1 MAKKINIDVN
11 LRDEEAKKKLK
22 DIQNGKYKVDMDVNV
37 DGINQTTQGMNRLKA
52 SASNTNTTFGKLRN
66 TISDTFS
73 TGKLAMTGYLAVLRS
88 INLASKN
95 AKQSIKEL
103 DKSVT
108 DLSVATNMSRKSTY
122 DLLGQYN
129 NMAKQLSSTTT
140 HISSAA
146 DDYLRA
152 GKSMSEANKLIQDSI
167 MLSKLGQIDSGAA
180 TEDLLATMNGFNMSV
195 EEVNKA
201 LDSMVAIDMAAA
213 TSSGDIAT
221 ALKYCASSADVAGVS
236 FNKLA
241 AMIGTVQDKTQ
252 QSAETV
258 GTFMNTLLSRYRNVK
273 VGQFVDDDGQDLSD
287 VETILDSVGIKL
299 RETNQEF
306 RDFETVIDEVA
317 KSWNNY
323 SGVQQAAIAK
333 AFSGSRQQNRFIAL
347 MEGYNKTLELT
358 EVAANSAGTAV
369 EKFNNSYQN
378 SLEAKQNT
386 LQATFESMIMNSD
399 MGNVYG
405 DILDA
410 TTALV
415 KFVDETNLLKGALT
429 GLATF
434 GGIKA
439 FMTIKTGA
447 MEAYVE
453 LNKFK
458 NAMDIVKSTNISTA
472 QFDKLLLLSEG
483 LSKSQMKQVLS
494 TNSLTM
500 AQKKQLLMVSGLSEE
515 ESVAA
520 LQAWKMTAANNGLT
534 ASTTSASNAF
544 KGLTM
549 MIKANPFMI
558 AVTAITIGVAAWQ
571 KYKQSIEDVKDRI
584 DELSDSISTLESEY
598 KSLKE
603 TESENLTDAE
613 QARLQYLEDR
623 IEREKELKE
632 LEEARL
638 IREKYGSNF
647 TDSFDEDNQNAKY
660 SDFREKYFD
669 GMSKVDVTSLAYGID
684 HDEKN
689 VIDIGSKID
698 EYLESQKK
706 IQLYIDQMNKYDSD
720 RQEYI
725 WADEL
730 KTKEENKLEKLIP
743 QLQEEYQNYKEAKYE
758 AETAIDE
765 MTQDLDNPN
774 LTDKDKETIQSWIA
788 QYQDVVKIADYY
800 IGLMRDIPAI
810 PSDTDTNTY
819 HNWYSKLSD
828 DEKELANSDDFKEA
842 LEKQKEGLGKAA
854 LAANDYDIALQE
866 VKNTQESVANSG
878 DGIGTTSFSDTI
890 TELSDL
896 QDDLSDLDEAMA
908 NIVSDG
914 NVDLSSLDGLIE
926 AFGKLEEAGK
936 NIDTST
942 VDEAMKSL
950 SDATSIQSAQQ
961 ALDTLCTEYIKA
973 SGILDDLNESNKNL
987 IATRL
992 QGMGVANAEEMVEA
1006 RLAAQKYATA
1016 NGCIDLANATWEE
1029 ISALIAEGNASQET
1043 QQYLANLALSKIDVN
1058 NIKLDTKADVDNIIA
1073 IANAAGASAA
1083 QIAALKT
1090 ALASLSNA
1098 NITKWDDANKGGGM
1112 GSTNLM
1118 NPAKLNTP
1126 SSGNS
1131 KIDQFAKQQQA
1142 QKAKDAVQD
1151 ATDTLAKTL
1160 DDIKNGAYNL
1170 DASNFY
1176 ANYSGGSATS
1186 KAVNDAAKA
1195 AKDAAKDVKEA
1206 VAETFDFIE
1215 NGINRFDKALSKLED
1230 KVDKTSSSFTS
1241 RLNAYKEALNATTF
1255 GIELLTDDY
1264 NKYMQ
1269 KANEVGLNEDIASAV
1284 RGGAS
1289 NIWDY
1294 SDDTVKQ
1301 QIKDYQSWYDKAQ
1314 DCLDKIDELK
1324 DKQLELTQASIELLI
1339 TQYEKLATK
1348 IENVNDRTEKWISL
1362 KESWG
1367 FSANTKN
1374 YDSMNKNI
1382 QKQID
1387 FIIKQDEQLKLLQ
1400 KTVAKGSEAWY
1411 EYNERI
1417 DSNKAS
1423 LIDLKQQMQ
1432 ENATA
1437 AAVLAKATADKK
1449 TEKYDSQDELYDAK
1463 IDNATSAKS
1472 KNKLIDKKISNI
1484 NKTQKAYNTAVST
1497 DNKNLKSAKKT
1508 ISKFKSTKEN
1518 KKILASIKKA
1528 AKSGKRISQSLLNK
1542 ASKLNDNGKLYNAC
1556 VQYNAYLD
1564 AKEADKATADLYKET
1579 AKQDKADLAKEKFDN
1594 ISSDYDNKI
1603 SSNEQKKTALNN
1615 KISLAQ
1621 EQSKQISAAYYKSL
1635 ISSEK
1640 GEKNKLIKERKDLQ
1654 KSLND
1659 AVIKGSI
1666 KKGSDEWYEM
1676 VSAINEVT
1684 NAIDESTQ
1692 SIVEYQN
1699 ALRQLKWDAFD
1710 KSMETVKR
1718 INSENDYYI
1727 DLMSHK
1733 DMTDKDTGNFTKYG
1747 TATIGLHKTNYDN
1760 YLAQADEYQREYNK
1774 IMRQI
1779 EKGELSL
1786 SDENVVQRLR
1796 DLQDAHRDA
1805 KKSAEDEL
1813 QSIQDLVKQG
1823 YEAQTDALSEL
1834 IDKYKKLKDSEL
1846 EAYKYQ
1852 KEIAEKTK
1860 QIASLQKQLIANNKN
1875 ADSEESRAQIQKLKV
1890 ELQNAKDDLNDTIYS
1905 KYLSDTEDMLDDLMN
1920 DYQEF
1925 INEKLNDTNNILDE
1939 IKTLLG
1945 SDIIETIKGLDS
1957 NLTNDTKDQ
1966 IGSSTTNGGDG
1977 GQAAKDYVH
1986 NTVTNDQNKVNSKTD
2001 TSSYNPAKEADIA
2014 KKKNGIAQ
2022 KKKAINDQ
2030 RQSFQNQIKELESQL
2045 KQLYGELNSVENKY
2059 QFEKSSTKN
2068 KDKLQDLKNNYI
2080 EKKSGLNAM
2089 IQDVTHNKDVLQQF
2103 IADLDKQS
2111 AQLDKDLASINGY
2124 EKGSEH
2130 IDKRQLAWTQENKRE
2145 MIYRASDGAVLTK
2158 LNPGDKV
2165 FTNEMTENL
2174 WKMAQ
2179 MNPAQMYAGQF
2190 TPVTPD
2196 FSKSVNNS
2204 SNIEVTFGDLVL
2216 PDVTNSAE
2224 FADSVESVMREA
2236 ICRNGK
2242 TTQCITEAVSAKQ
2255 LGKNDVGNARLYK

>member
-1 MAKKINIDVN
+1 MIFKTMTNTSGKTGIQPNNFISGLFNGDLFKKQTFSLSEVLSTSDVDAIKAYNKQIDNCVTSQTAFNRTMLNTSKEAQNVVAAANGNKVALDGLTKSSKAAELGMKALAMAGNMLLIYALTSAVDIIYKCATASDRLAESAAQMGSEFVSTKSDISDYKTKIKELYQTINDDTSSYEDTYNARQELLKIQDEMIDKFGDEADAVKLVTDAINGQTDSLDTLTQDKWQETVNAFNSDRGKGWTEKVADAFANIGHGNNFQRMIDEMEDTEVTFHMIPMYGDDTYEEFSKKLKEDFGADITRTERDDAITLSGDLDTIYKQLLNIQTLAKGMGIDDTFLNDLGNQADEAKSKLDEYQEMYSQHVLYDKIFNSEDYEKSFDEINKAYEKYQDAFASGDEESIEKAKQNYAEIVQSATKGLDDQSVIDYFNSMYPDLQEVVGGWEFEVKFKAAVDDDSDDFEKGVQDAVN
-11 LRDEEAKKKLK
+11 KFDTIEDIKNYNPKVATDEQKDAYLQLKQYADEYGLTLDQLIDKLVQLGLLQSQSKSDLLNKLIPSKSSPTAGVASVLTDTMDGVDADEATKWVESLTEEEAKLANSKDFENALEEQKKKL
-22 DIQNGKYKVDMDVNV
+22 NG
-37 DGINQTTQGMNRLKA
+37 A
-52 SASNTNTTFGKLRN
+52 S
-66 TISDTFS
+66 
-73 TGKLAMTGYLAVLRS
+73 
-88 INLASKN
+88 
-95 AKQSIKEL
+95 
-103 DKSVT
+103 
-108 DLSVATNMSRKSTY
+108 LS
-122 DLLGQYN
+122 
-129 NMAKQLSSTTT
+129 
-140 HISSAA
+140 A
-146 DDYLRA
+146 DDYA
-152 GKSMSEANKLIQDSI
+152 
-167 MLSKLGQIDSGAA
+167 
-180 TEDLLATMNGFNMSV
+180 
-195 EEVNKA
+195 
-201 LDSMVAIDMAAA
+201 
-213 TSSGDIAT
+213 
-221 ALKYCASSADVAGVS
+221 
-236 FNKLA
+236 
-241 AMIGTVQDKTQ
+241 
-252 QSAETV
+252 
-258 GTFMNTLLSRYRNVK
+258 
-273 VGQFVDDDGQDLSD
+273 
-287 VETILDSVGIKL
+287 
-299 RETNQEF
+299 
-306 RDFETVIDEVA
+306 
-317 KSWNNY
+317 
-323 SGVQQAAIAK
+323 
-333 AFSGSRQQNRFIAL
+333 
-347 MEGYNKTLELT
+347 
-358 EVAANSAGTAV
+358 
-369 EKFNNSYQN
+369 
-378 SLEAKQNT
+378 
-386 LQATFESMIMNSD
+386 
-399 MGNVYG
+399 
-405 DILDA
+405 
-410 TTALV
+410 
-415 KFVDETNLLKGALT
+415 
-429 GLATF
+429 
-434 GGIKA
+434 
-439 FMTIKTGA
+439 
-447 MEAYVE
+447 
-453 LNKFK
+453 
-458 NAMDIVKSTNISTA
+458 
-472 QFDKLLLLSEG
+472 
-483 LSKSQMKQVLS
+483 
-494 TNSLTM
+494 
-500 AQKKQLLMVSGLSEE
+500 
-515 ESVAA
+515 AA
-520 LQAWKMTAANNGLT
+520 LQAVKDKQNENSEETPISSTDILAQVQALSTGLDQLDKIYADVYNKEDFDWSSILNNDGFKEAFGNMTNVTEDYKNAYDDFIKTISNNPADLSACQSAFDNLATAYIYNSDALKNVTEETKASTIAMLNQMGIVNAAEVVNYRLGASESYAADTGKDLESATLSEIT
-534 ASTTSASNAF
+534 AFAKEADMSDITKASLAAYVTEKIHAASITITTSADINN
-544 KGLTM
+544 LT
-549 MIKANPFMI
+549 ALCSQL
-558 AVTAITIGVAAWQ
+558 GVA
-571 KYKQSIEDVKDRI
+571 
-584 DELSDSISTLESEY
+584 
-598 KSLKE
+598 
-603 TESENLTDAE
+603 
-613 QARLQYLEDR
+613 
-623 IEREKELKE
+623 
-632 LEEARL
+632 
-638 IREKYGSNF
+638 G
-647 TDSFDEDNQNAKY
+647 
-660 SDFREKYFD
+660 
-669 GMSKVDVTSLAYGID
+669 
-684 HDEKN
+684 
-689 VIDIGSKID
+689 
-698 EYLESQKK
+698 
-706 IQLYIDQMNKYDSD
+706 
-720 RQEYI
+720 
-725 WADEL
+725 
-730 KTKEENKLEKLIP
+730 
-743 QLQEEYQNYKEAKYE
+743 
-758 AETAIDE
+758 
-765 MTQDLDNPN
+765 
-774 LTDKDKETIQSWIA
+774 
-788 QYQDVVKIADYY
+788 
-800 IGLMRDIPAI
+800 
-810 PSDTDTNTY
+810 
-819 HNWYSKLSD
+819 
-828 DEKELANSDDFKEA
+828 
-842 LEKQKEGLGKAA
+842 
-854 LAANDYDIALQE
+854 
-866 VKNTQESVANSG
+866 
-878 DGIGTTSFSDTI
+878 
-890 TELSDL
+890 
-896 QDDLSDLDEAMA
+896 
-908 NIVSDG
+908 
-914 NVDLSSLDGLIE
+914 
-926 AFGKLEEAGK
+926 
-936 NIDTST
+936 
-942 VDEAMKSL
+942 
-950 SDATSIQSAQQ
+950 
-961 ALDTLCTEYIKA
+961 
-973 SGILDDLNESNKNL
+973 
-987 IATRL
+987 
-992 QGMGVANAEEMVEA
+992 
-1006 RLAAQKYATA
+1006 
-1016 NGCIDLANATWEE
+1016 
-1029 ISALIAEGNASQET
+1029 
-1043 QQYLANLALSKIDVN
+1043 
-1058 NIKLDTKADVDNIIA
+1058 
-1073 IANAAGASAA
+1073 
-1083 QIAALKT
+1083 T
-1090 ALASLSNA
+1090 ALA
-1098 NITKWDDANKGGGM
+1098 
-1112 GSTNLM
+1112 
-1118 NPAKLNTP
+1118 
-1126 SSGNS
+1126 
-1131 KIDQFAKQQQA
+1131 QFARLKAIAMDTSGKYTDGYKEYATTAADQILQNAVNAA
-1142 QKAKDAVQD
+1142 QTKYTPQF
-1151 ATDTLAKTL
+1151 
-1160 DDIKNGAYNL
+1160 G
-1170 DASNFY
+1170 
-1176 ANYSGGSATS
+1176 GGSATK

-1215 NGINRFDKALSKLED
+1215 NGINRFDRALSKLED
-1230 KVDKTSSSFTS
+1230 KAGKTSSSFTS

-1294 SDDTVKQ
+1294 TDDTVKQ
-1301 QIKDYQSWYDKAQ
+1301 QIKDYQNWYDKAQ

-1339 TQYEKLATK
+1339 TQYEKLSTK
-1348 IENVNDRTEKWISL
+1348 VENANDRMEKWISL

-1387 FIIKQDEQLKLLQ
+1387 YINKQDEQLKLLQ
-1400 KTVAKGSEAWY
+1400 KTVTKGSEAWY

-1417 DSNKAS
+1417 ESNKAS
-1423 LIDLKQQMQ
+1423 LIELKQQMQ

-1437 AAVLAKATADKK
+1437 AAALAKATADKK

-1528 AKSGKRISQSLLNK
+1528 AKAGKRISQSLLDK
-1542 ASKLNDNGKLYNAC
+1542 ASKLNDNGRLYNAC
-1556 VQYNAYLD
+1556 VQYNAYWD
-1564 AKEADKATADLYKET
+1564 AKQSDKATADLYKET

-1621 EQSKQISAAYYKSL
+1621 EHGKQISAAYYKSL

-1654 KSLND
+1654 KNLND

-1699 ALRQLKWDAFD
+1699 ALRQLKWDTFD
-1710 KSMETVKR
+1710 KSLETVKR
-1718 INSENDYYI
+1718 INSEADYYI
-1727 DLMSHK
+1727 DLLSHK
-1733 DMTDKDTGNFTKYG
+1733 DMTDKDTGNFTEYG
-1747 TATIGLHKTNYDN
+1747 IATIGLHKTNYDN
-1760 YLAQADEYQREYNK
+1760 YIAQAEAYQNEYNN
-1774 IMRQI
+1774 IMEQI
-1779 EKGELSL
+1779 RKGELST
-1786 SDENVVQRLR
+1786 SDENVIQRLR
-1796 DLQDAHRDA
+1796 DLQDAHREA

-1860 QIASLQKQLIANNKN
+1860 TIASLQKQLTAYNGN
-1875 ADSEESRAQIQKLKV
+1875 DSEESRAQIQKLKV
-1890 ELQNAKDDLNDTIYS
+1890 QLEEAKSDLKDTQYEKFI
-1905 KYLSDTEDMLDDLMN
+1905 SDTEDMLDDLMN

-1925 INEKLNDTNNILDE
+1925 INEKLNDTNTILDE

-2022 KKKAINDQ
+2022 KKKAINGQ

-2045 KQLYGELNSVENKY
+2045 KQLYGELNSIENKY

-2111 AQLDKDLASINGY
+2111 AQLDTDLVSLKGY

-2145 MIYRASDGAVLTK
+2145 LIYRAADGALLTE

-2255 LGKNDVGNARLYK
+2255 LGKNRNSIGNARLYK

>member
-1 MAKKINIDVN
+1 MMFKTIDNNGDIKVVTVMKARKIAQDQLTASIARQE
-11 LRDEEAKKKLK
+11 LQLIADEKALTKLEAKVASGIPLEQAMATEMNGASIAAKNHAIQTQGLNGTTDTFVAKQKAAQAQLKATANDSKKL
-22 DIQNGKYKVDMDVNV
+22 I
-37 DGINQTTQGMNRLKA
+37 TTLKSVA
-52 SASNTNTTFGKLRN
+52 ANIGVMIAFTVAIKAIEYAWDKANTT
-66 TISDTFS
+66 
-73 TGKLAMTGYLAVLRS
+73 
-88 INLASKN
+88 
-95 AKQSIKEL
+95 
-103 DKSVT
+103 
-108 DLSVATNMSRKSTY
+108 
-122 DLLGQYN
+122 
-129 NMAKQLSSTTT
+129 
-140 HISSAA
+140 
-146 DDYLRA
+146 
-152 GKSMSEANKLIQDSI
+152 
-167 MLSKLGQIDSGAA
+167 
-180 TEDLLATMNGFNMSV
+180 V
-195 EEVNKA
+195 EEVQGK
-201 LDSMVAIDMAAA
+201 ID
-213 TSSGDIAT
+213 
-221 ALKYCASSADVAGVS
+221 
-236 FNKLA
+236 
-241 AMIGTVQDKTQ
+241 
-252 QSAETV
+252 
-258 GTFMNTLLSRYRNVK
+258 
-273 VGQFVDDDGQDLSD
+273 DLS
-287 VETILDSVGIKL
+287 S
-299 RETNQEF
+299 
-306 RDFETVIDEVA
+306 
-317 KSWNNY
+317 
-323 SGVQQAAIAK
+323 
-333 AFSGSRQQNRFIAL
+333 
-347 MEGYNKTLELT
+347 
-358 EVAANSAGTAV
+358 
-369 EKFNNSYQN
+369 
-378 SLEAKQNT
+378 
-386 LQATFESMIMNSD
+386 
-399 MGNVYG
+399 
-405 DILDA
+405 
-410 TTALV
+410 
-415 KFVDETNLLKGALT
+415 
-429 GLATF
+429 
-434 GGIKA
+434 
-439 FMTIKTGA
+439 
-447 MEAYVE
+447 
-453 LNKFK
+453 
-458 NAMDIVKSTNISTA
+458 
-472 QFDKLLLLSEG
+472 
-483 LSKSQMKQVLS
+483 
-494 TNSLTM
+494 
-500 AQKKQLLMVSGLSEE
+500 
-515 ESVAA
+515 
-520 LQAWKMTAANNGLT
+520 
-534 ASTTSASNAF
+534 
-544 KGLTM
+544 
-549 MIKANPFMI
+549 
-558 AVTAITIGVAAWQ
+558 
-571 KYKQSIEDVKDRI
+571 
-584 DELSDSISTLESEY
+584 SISTLEDEY

-603 TESENLTDAE
+603 TGLEKLTDAE

-706 IQLYIDQMNKYDSD
+706 IQLYIDQMNKYDSN

-866 VKNTQESVANSG
+866 VKNAQESVANSG

-1098 NITKWDDANKGGGM
+1098 SITKWDDANKGGGM

-1142 QKAKDAVQD
+1142 QKTKDAVQD

-1215 NGINRFDKALSKLED
+1215 NGINRFDKAFSKLED

-1241 RLNAYKEALNATTF
+1241 RLNAYKEALNAATF

-1301 QIKDYQSWYDKAQ
+1301 QIKDYQNWYDKAQ

-1339 TQYEKLATK
+1339 TQYEKLSTK
-1348 IENVNDRTEKWISL
+1348 VENANDRMEKWISL

-1374 YDSMNKNI
+1374 YNSMNKNI

-1387 FIIKQDEQLKLLQ
+1387 YINKQDEQLKLLQ
-1400 KTVAKGSEAWY
+1400 KTVTKGSEAWY

-1423 LIDLKQQMQ
+1423 LIELKQQMQ

-1579 AKQDKADLAKEKFDN
+1579 AKQDKATLAKEKFDN
-1594 ISSDYDNKI
+1594 ISSDYENKI

-1621 EQSKQISAAYYKSL
+1621 EQGKQVSAAYYKSL

-1666 KKGSDEWYEM
+1666 KKGSDEWHEM

-1774 IMRQI
+1774 IMKQI
-1779 EKGELSL
+1779 EKGELSM

-1796 DLQDAHRDA
+1796 DLQNAHRDA

-1860 QIASLQKQLIANNKN
+1860 TIASLQKQLTAYNGN
-1875 ADSEESRAQIQKLKV
+1875 DSEESRAQIQKLKV
-1890 ELQNAKDDLNDTIYS
+1890 QLEEAKSDLKDTQYEKFI
-1905 KYLSDTEDMLDDLMN
+1905 SDTEDMLDDLMN

-1925 INEKLNDTNNILDE
+1925 IDEKLNDTNNILDD
-1939 IKTLLG
+1939 IKGYLSG
-1945 SDIIETIKGLDS
+1945 DIIATLKSLDS
-1957 NLTNDTKDQ
+1957 SLTNTTKDQ
-1966 IGSSTTNGGDG
+1966 IDSSTTNGGDG
-1977 GQAAKDYVH
+1977 GQGAKDYVH

-2001 TSSYNPAKEADIA
+2001 TSNYDPAKEADIA

-2022 KKKAINDQ
+2022 KKKAINGQ

-2045 KQLYGELNSVENKY
+2045 KQLYGELNSIENKY

-2089 IQDVTHNKDVLQQF
+2089 IQDLTHNKDVLQQF

-2145 MIYRASDGAVLTK
+2145 LIYRAADGALLTE

-2174 WKMAQ
+2174 WELAKT
-2179 MNPAQMYAGQF
+2179 NPAQMYAGQF
-2190 TPVTPD
+2190 TPVTPY

-2236 ICRNGK
+2236 ICKNGK

-2255 LGKNDVGNARLYK
+2255 LGKNGIGNARLYK

>member
-1 MAKKINIDVN
+1 MIDMVSSNNTFANNSMIFKTIDSSVDNTRKTLALFNKDWNTYKTNWQQGFSQNGVAGGIKSIFQSSNSNSVISKDQLQILRNWNNAVAHGCTNQETFNRIIKDADSNTKLYFSGLNKGKGSVEGLKNAQNVAKQSTIGLTLAQTALNAAISLGFTAALMLAVKGLDKLINSAKRASEAADEAFSDTTEKVQKN
-11 LRDEEAKKKLK
+11 EEEAKSL
-22 DIQNGKYKVDMDVNV
+22 DELISKYKE
-37 DGINQTTQGMNRLKA
+37 LK
-52 SASNTNTTFGKLRN
+52 
-66 TISDTFS
+66 
-73 TGKLAMTGYLAVLRS
+73 
-88 INLASKN
+88 
-95 AKQSIKEL
+95 
-103 DKSVT
+103 
-108 DLSVATNMSRKSTY
+108 
-122 DLLGQYN
+122 
-129 NMAKQLSSTTT
+129 
-140 HISSAA
+140 
-146 DDYLRA
+146 
-152 GKSMSEANKLIQDSI
+152 
-167 MLSKLGQIDSGAA
+167 
-180 TEDLLATMNGFNMSV
+180 
-195 EEVNKA
+195 
-201 LDSMVAIDMAAA
+201 
-213 TSSGDIAT
+213 
-221 ALKYCASSADVAGVS
+221 
-236 FNKLA
+236 
-241 AMIGTVQDKTQ
+241 
-252 QSAETV
+252 
-258 GTFMNTLLSRYRNVK
+258 
-273 VGQFVDDDGQDLSD
+273 
-287 VETILDSVGIKL
+287 
-299 RETNQEF
+299 
-306 RDFETVIDEVA
+306 
-317 KSWNNY
+317 
-323 SGVQQAAIAK
+323 
-333 AFSGSRQQNRFIAL
+333 
-347 MEGYNKTLELT
+347 
-358 EVAANSAGTAV
+358 
-369 EKFNNSYQN
+369 
-378 SLEAKQNT
+378 
-386 LQATFESMIMNSD
+386 
-399 MGNVYG
+399 
-405 DILDA
+405 
-410 TTALV
+410 
-415 KFVDETNLLKGALT
+415 
-429 GLATF
+429 
-434 GGIKA
+434 
-439 FMTIKTGA
+439 
-447 MEAYVE
+447 
-453 LNKFK
+453 
-458 NAMDIVKSTNISTA
+458 
-472 QFDKLLLLSEG
+472 
-483 LSKSQMKQVLS
+483 
-494 TNSLTM
+494 
-500 AQKKQLLMVSGLSEE
+500 
-515 ESVAA
+515 
-520 LQAWKMTAANNGLT
+520 
-534 ASTTSASNAF
+534 
-544 KGLTM
+544 
-549 MIKANPFMI
+549 
-558 AVTAITIGVAAWQ
+558 
-571 KYKQSIEDVKDRI
+571 
-584 DELSDSISTLESEY
+584 
-598 KSLKE
+598 
-603 TESENLTDAE
+603 ESENLDVDGRKEIKEIQNDIADLVGVQASNLDLVNGKLDDEIAKLDEISAKEAKNAYETATANYNNSKKATDKA
-613 QARLQYLEDR
+613 AGDDSFLFVDGYSYTGK
-623 IEREKELKE
+623 REKEAEKVLKNAGFGGNVQSGGFFGNT
-632 LEEARL
+632 L
-638 IREKYGSNF
+638 F
-647 TDSFDEDNQNAKY
+647 VMDSFDNDMKELKGAQEKADYLQSMIDVLEQNGQRATDLYAGLISQRDKYLQYIDNQQDAANSLVNSWISY
-660 SDFREKYFD
+660 SQF
-669 GMSKVDVTSLAYGID
+669 SN
-684 HDEKN
+684 DEL
-689 VIDIGSKID
+689 SKI
-698 EYLESQKK
+698 
-706 IQLYIDQMNKYDSD
+706 NVDSLD
-720 RQEYI
+720 SF
-725 WADEL
+725 
-730 KTKEENKLEKLIP
+730 
-743 QLQEEYQNYKEAKYE
+743 EEYRQKMIEEAKN
-758 AETAIDE
+758 DE
-765 MTQDLDNPN
+765 SIGKML
-774 LTDKDKETIQSWIA
+774 
-788 QYQDVVKIADYY
+788 AD
-800 IGLMRDIPAI
+800 G
-810 PSDTDTNTY
+810 T
-819 HNWYSKLSD
+819 LSD
-828 DEKELANSDDFKEA
+828 EDLENAVNDFMATSTKFSTWYEQWIGNIESDVQHETPI
-842 LEKQKEGLGKAA
+842 LSISE
-854 LAANDYDIALQE
+854 
-866 VKNTQESVANSG
+866 
-878 DGIGTTSFSDTI
+878 TI
-890 TELSDL
+890 TELDKVKEKMDVVDKTYAKLFNKDENIGFEDYSNIAEAFKDVSGIENYIDKL
-896 QDDLSDLDEAMA
+896 QKAGQNTEEVKKIM
-908 NIVSDG
+908 
-914 NVDLSSLDGLIE
+914 SSLTGTYIE
-926 AFGKLEEAGK
+926 
-936 NIDTST
+936 
-942 VDEAMKSL
+942 
-950 SDATSIQSAQQ
+950 Q
-961 ALDTLCTEYIKA
+961 
-973 SGILDDLNESNKNL
+973 SGILDKVNEQNAGL
-987 IATRL
+987 IEQTL
-992 QGMGVANAEEMVEA
+992 TEMGVENSHELVLQ
-1006 RLAAQKYATA
+1006 RLSAAKEIAA
-1016 NGCIDLANATWEE
+1016 LKSFDLANATTADILKLVEE
-1029 ISALIAEGNASQET
+1029 GKVSEETANYLLQYALKKELANGTTLTTDSDIENIKKLVLALGGAIDELNAFQNAKNGVLRQLKNPNKTKKHTGNTKIFDEGSYSTESQEKAQDEIDSVLT
-1043 QQYLANLALSKIDVN
+1043 KQY
-1058 NIKLDTKADVDNIIA
+1058 
-1073 IANAAGASAA
+1073 
-1083 QIAALKT
+1083 
-1090 ALASLSNA
+1090 
-1098 NITKWDDANKGGGM
+1098 
-1112 GSTNLM
+1112 
-1118 NPAKLNTP
+1118 
-1126 SSGNS
+1126 
-1131 KIDQFAKQQQA
+1131 
-1142 QKAKDAVQD
+1142 
-1151 ATDTLAKTL
+1151 
-1160 DDIKNGAYNL
+1160 
-1170 DASNFY
+1170 
-1176 ANYSGGSATS
+1176 NYSGGSATS

-1215 NGINRFDKALSKLED
+1215 NGINRFDRALSKLED
-1230 KVDKTSSSFTS
+1230 KAGKTSSSFTS

-1294 SDDTVKQ
+1294 TDDTVKQ

-1508 ISKFKSTKEN
+1508 IGKFKSTKEN
-1518 KKILASIKKA
+1518 KKVLASIKKA
-1528 AKSGKRISQSLLNK
+1528 AKAGKRISQSLLDK

-1556 VQYNAYLD
+1556 VQYNAYWD
-1564 AKEADKATADLYKET
+1564 AKQSDKATADLYKET

-1666 KKGSDEWYEM
+1666 KKGSDEWHEM
-1676 VSAINEVT
+1676 VSVINEVT

-1692 SIVEYQN
+1692 SIVEFQN
-1699 ALRQLKWDAFD
+1699 ALRQLKWDTFD

-1860 QIASLQKQLIANNKN
+1860 TIASLQKQLTAYNGN
-1875 ADSEESRAQIQKLKV
+1875 DSEESRAQIQKLKV
-1890 ELQNAKDDLNDTIYS
+1890 QLEEAKSDLKDTQYEKFI
-1905 KYLSDTEDMLDDLMN
+1905 SDTEDMLDDLMT
-1920 DYQEF
+1920 DYQKF
-1925 INEKLNDTNNILDE
+1925 IDEKLNDTNTILDE

-2001 TSSYNPAKEADIA
+2001 TSSYDPAKEADIA
-2014 KKKNGIAQ
+2014 KKKNEIAQ

-2103 IADLDKQS
+2103 IVDLDKQS
-2111 AQLDKDLASINGY
+2111 AQLDTDLVSLKGY

-2145 MIYRASDGAVLTK
+2145 LIYRAADGAVLTK

-2165 FTNEMTENL
+2165 FTNEMSENL
-2174 WKMAQ
+2174 WKLAK
-2179 MNPAQMYAGQF
+2179 MNPSLLYSSTNFVPKLPDIAKSAG
-2190 TPVTPD
+2190 TSTIVEVGD
-2196 FSKSVNNS
+2196 IVMNGVNDP
-2204 SNIEVTFGDLVL
+2204 ETFGRQL
-2216 PDVTNSAE
+2216 
-2224 FADSVESVMREA
+2224 REE
-2236 ICRNGK
+2236 ICKNGK
-2242 TTQCITEAVSAKQ
+2242 TTQCIAEAVSAKQ
-2255 LGKNDVGNARLYK
+2255 LGKNRNSIGNARLYK

>member
-1 MAKKINIDVN
+1 MMFKTIDNNGDIKVVTVMKARKIAQDQLTASIARQE
-11 LRDEEAKKKLK
+11 LQLIADEKALTRLEAKVASGIPLEQAMATEMNGASIAAKNHAIQTQGLNGTTDAFVAKQKAAQAQLKATANDSKKL
-22 DIQNGKYKVDMDVNV
+22 I
-37 DGINQTTQGMNRLKA
+37 TTLKSVA
-52 SASNTNTTFGKLRN
+52 ANIGVMIAFTVAIKAIEYAWDKANTT
-66 TISDTFS
+66 
-73 TGKLAMTGYLAVLRS
+73 
-88 INLASKN
+88 
-95 AKQSIKEL
+95 
-103 DKSVT
+103 
-108 DLSVATNMSRKSTY
+108 
-122 DLLGQYN
+122 
-129 NMAKQLSSTTT
+129 
-140 HISSAA
+140 
-146 DDYLRA
+146 
-152 GKSMSEANKLIQDSI
+152 
-167 MLSKLGQIDSGAA
+167 
-180 TEDLLATMNGFNMSV
+180 V
-195 EEVNKA
+195 EEVQGK
-201 LDSMVAIDMAAA
+201 ID
-213 TSSGDIAT
+213 
-221 ALKYCASSADVAGVS
+221 
-236 FNKLA
+236 
-241 AMIGTVQDKTQ
+241 
-252 QSAETV
+252 
-258 GTFMNTLLSRYRNVK
+258 
-273 VGQFVDDDGQDLSD
+273 DLS
-287 VETILDSVGIKL
+287 S
-299 RETNQEF
+299 
-306 RDFETVIDEVA
+306 
-317 KSWNNY
+317 
-323 SGVQQAAIAK
+323 
-333 AFSGSRQQNRFIAL
+333 
-347 MEGYNKTLELT
+347 
-358 EVAANSAGTAV
+358 
-369 EKFNNSYQN
+369 
-378 SLEAKQNT
+378 
-386 LQATFESMIMNSD
+386 
-399 MGNVYG
+399 
-405 DILDA
+405 
-410 TTALV
+410 
-415 KFVDETNLLKGALT
+415 
-429 GLATF
+429 
-434 GGIKA
+434 
-439 FMTIKTGA
+439 
-447 MEAYVE
+447 
-453 LNKFK
+453 
-458 NAMDIVKSTNISTA
+458 
-472 QFDKLLLLSEG
+472 
-483 LSKSQMKQVLS
+483 
-494 TNSLTM
+494 
-500 AQKKQLLMVSGLSEE
+500 
-515 ESVAA
+515 
-520 LQAWKMTAANNGLT
+520 
-534 ASTTSASNAF
+534 
-544 KGLTM
+544 
-549 MIKANPFMI
+549 
-558 AVTAITIGVAAWQ
+558 
-571 KYKQSIEDVKDRI
+571 
-584 DELSDSISTLESEY
+584 SISTLEDEY

-603 TESENLTDAE
+603 TGSENLTDAE

-623 IEREKELKE
+623 IAREKELKE

-684 HDEKN
+684 HDEQN

-706 IQLYIDQMNKYDSD
+706 IQLYIDQMNKYDSN

-866 VKNTQESVANSG
+866 VKNAQESVANSG
-878 DGIGTTSFSDTI
+878 DGIGATSFSDTI

-1058 NIKLDTKADVDNIIA
+1058 NIKLNTKADVDNIIA

-1142 QKAKDAVQD
+1142 QKTKDAVQD

-1215 NGINRFDKALSKLED
+1215 NGINRFDKAFSKLED

-1241 RLNAYKEALNATTF
+1241 RLNAYKEALNAATF

-1301 QIKDYQSWYDKAQ
+1301 QIKDYQNWYDKAQ

-1339 TQYEKLATK
+1339 TQYEKLSTK
-1348 IENVNDRTEKWISL
+1348 VENANDRMEKWISL

-1374 YDSMNKNI
+1374 YNSMNKNI

-1387 FIIKQDEQLKLLQ
+1387 YINKQDEQLKLLQ
-1400 KTVAKGSEAWY
+1400 KTVTKGSEAWY

-1423 LIDLKQQMQ
+1423 LIELKQQMQ

-1579 AKQDKADLAKEKFDN
+1579 AKQDKATLAKEKFDN
-1594 ISSDYDNKI
+1594 ISSDYENKI

-1621 EQSKQISAAYYKSL
+1621 EQGKQISAAYYKSL

-1666 KKGSDEWYEM
+1666 KKGSDEWHEM

-1786 SDENVVQRLR
+1786 SDENVIQRLR

-1860 QIASLQKQLIANNKN
+1860 TIASLQKQLTAYNGN
-1875 ADSEESRAQIQKLKV
+1875 DSEESRAQIQKLKV
-1890 ELQNAKDDLNDTIYS
+1890 QLEEAKSDLKDTQYEKFI
-1905 KYLSDTEDMLDDLMN
+1905 SDTEDMLDDLMT
-1920 DYQEF
+1920 DYQKF
-1925 INEKLNDTNNILDE
+1925 IDEKLNDTNTILDE

-2001 TSSYNPAKEADIA
+2001 TSSYDPAKEADIA

-2022 KKKAINDQ
+2022 KKKAINGQ
-2030 RQSFQNQIKELESQL
+2030 RQSFQNQIKEFESQL
-2045 KQLYGELNSVENKY
+2045 KQLYGELNSIENKY

-2089 IQDVTHNKDVLQQF
+2089 IQDVTHNKDMLQQF

-2145 MIYRASDGAVLTK
+2145 LIYRAADGALLTE

-2174 WKMAQ
+2174 WELAKTNPSLLYSSTNFVPKLPDIAKSAGTSTIVEVGDIV
-2179 MNPAQMYAGQF
+2179 MNG
-2190 TPVTPD
+2190 
-2196 FSKSVNNS
+2196 VNDP
-2204 SNIEVTFGDLVL
+2204 ETFGRQL
-2216 PDVTNSAE
+2216 
-2224 FADSVESVMREA
+2224 REE
-2236 ICRNGK
+2236 ICKNGK

-2255 LGKNDVGNARLYK
+2255 LKKNSIGNARLYK

>member
-1 MAKKINIDVN
+1 MKIVTAMKARKIAQDELTASIARQEAELSKDVIALKNLEAAVAKNIPLEQAMATEMNGASIA
-11 LRDEEAKKKLK
+11 AKNHAIQTQGLNGTTDAFVAKQKAAQAQLKATANSSKKL
-22 DIQNGKYKVDMDVNV
+22 I
-37 DGINQTTQGMNRLKA
+37 TTLKSVA
-52 SASNTNTTFGKLRN
+52 ANIGVMIAFTVAIKAIEYAWDKANTT
-66 TISDTFS
+66 
-73 TGKLAMTGYLAVLRS
+73 
-88 INLASKN
+88 
-95 AKQSIKEL
+95 
-103 DKSVT
+103 
-108 DLSVATNMSRKSTY
+108 
-122 DLLGQYN
+122 
-129 NMAKQLSSTTT
+129 
-140 HISSAA
+140 
-146 DDYLRA
+146 
-152 GKSMSEANKLIQDSI
+152 
-167 MLSKLGQIDSGAA
+167 
-180 TEDLLATMNGFNMSV
+180 V
-195 EEVNKA
+195 EEVQGK
-201 LDSMVAIDMAAA
+201 ID
-213 TSSGDIAT
+213 
-221 ALKYCASSADVAGVS
+221 
-236 FNKLA
+236 
-241 AMIGTVQDKTQ
+241 
-252 QSAETV
+252 
-258 GTFMNTLLSRYRNVK
+258 
-273 VGQFVDDDGQDLSD
+273 DLS
-287 VETILDSVGIKL
+287 S
-299 RETNQEF
+299 
-306 RDFETVIDEVA
+306 
-317 KSWNNY
+317 
-323 SGVQQAAIAK
+323 
-333 AFSGSRQQNRFIAL
+333 
-347 MEGYNKTLELT
+347 
-358 EVAANSAGTAV
+358 
-369 EKFNNSYQN
+369 
-378 SLEAKQNT
+378 
-386 LQATFESMIMNSD
+386 
-399 MGNVYG
+399 
-405 DILDA
+405 
-410 TTALV
+410 
-415 KFVDETNLLKGALT
+415 
-429 GLATF
+429 
-434 GGIKA
+434 
-439 FMTIKTGA
+439 
-447 MEAYVE
+447 
-453 LNKFK
+453 
-458 NAMDIVKSTNISTA
+458 
-472 QFDKLLLLSEG
+472 
-483 LSKSQMKQVLS
+483 
-494 TNSLTM
+494 
-500 AQKKQLLMVSGLSEE
+500 
-515 ESVAA
+515 
-520 LQAWKMTAANNGLT
+520 
-534 ASTTSASNAF
+534 
-544 KGLTM
+544 
-549 MIKANPFMI
+549 
-558 AVTAITIGVAAWQ
+558 
-571 KYKQSIEDVKDRI
+571 
-584 DELSDSISTLESEY
+584 SISTLEDEY

-603 TESENLTDAE
+603 TGSENLTDAE

-623 IEREKELKE
+623 IAREKELKE

-866 VKNTQESVANSG
+866 VKNAQESVANSG

-1043 QQYLANLALSKIDVN
+1043 QQYLANLALSKIDIN

-1098 NITKWDDANKGGGM
+1098 KIDKWANSGGGM
-1112 GSTNLM
+1112 NSLNLL
-1118 NPAKLNTP
+1118 NPGKLNTP

-1142 QKAKDAVQD
+1142 QKTKDAVQD

-1215 NGINRFDKALSKLED
+1215 NGINRFDKAFSKLED

-1241 RLNAYKEALNATTF
+1241 RLNAYKEALNAATF

-1339 TQYEKLATK
+1339 TQYEKLSTK
-1348 IENVNDRTEKWISL
+1348 VENANDCMEKWISL

-1374 YDSMNKNI
+1374 YNSMNKNI

-1387 FIIKQDEQLKLLQ
+1387 YINKQDEQLKLLQ
-1400 KTVAKGSEAWY
+1400 KTVTKGSEAWY

-1437 AAVLAKATADKK
+1437 AAELAKATADKK

-1463 IDNATSAKS
+1463 IDNATSAKT
-1472 KNKLIDKKISNI
+1472 KNKLINKKISNI
-1484 NKTQKAYNTAVST
+1484 TKRQNIYNSVVTT

-1508 ISKFKSTKEN
+1508 IGKFKSTKEN
-1518 KKILASIKKA
+1518 KKVLASIKKA
-1528 AKSGKRISQSLLNK
+1528 AKADKRISQSLLDK

-1556 VQYNAYLD
+1556 VQYNAYWD
-1564 AKEADKATADLYKET
+1564 AKQSDKATADLYKET

-1621 EQSKQISAAYYKSL
+1621 EQGKQISAAYYKSL

-1666 KKGSDEWYEM
+1666 KKGSDEWHEM

-1786 SDENVVQRLR
+1786 SDENVIQRLR

-1860 QIASLQKQLIANNKN
+1860 TIASLQKQLTAYNGN
-1875 ADSEESRAQIQKLKV
+1875 DSEESRAQIQKLKV
-1890 ELQNAKDDLNDTIYS
+1890 QLEEAKSDLKDTQYEKFI
-1905 KYLSDTEDMLDDLMN
+1905 SDTEDMLDDLMT
-1920 DYQEF
+1920 DYQKF
-1925 INEKLNDTNNILDE
+1925 IDEKLNDTNTILDE

-2001 TSSYNPAKEADIA
+2001 TSSYDPAKEADIA

-2022 KKKAINDQ
+2022 KKKAINGQ

-2045 KQLYGELNSVENKY
+2045 KQLYGELNSIENKY

-2089 IQDVTHNKDVLQQF
+2089 IQDVTHNKDMLQQF

-2145 MIYRASDGAVLTK
+2145 LIYRAADGALLTE

-2174 WKMAQ
+2174 WELAKTNPSLLYSSTNFVPKLPDIAKSAGTSTIVEVGDIV
-2179 MNPAQMYAGQF
+2179 MNG
-2190 TPVTPD
+2190 
-2196 FSKSVNNS
+2196 VNDP
-2204 SNIEVTFGDLVL
+2204 ETFGRQL
-2216 PDVTNSAE
+2216 
-2224 FADSVESVMREA
+2224 REE
-2236 ICRNGK
+2236 ICKNGK

-2255 LGKNDVGNARLYK
+2255 LKKNSIGNARLYK